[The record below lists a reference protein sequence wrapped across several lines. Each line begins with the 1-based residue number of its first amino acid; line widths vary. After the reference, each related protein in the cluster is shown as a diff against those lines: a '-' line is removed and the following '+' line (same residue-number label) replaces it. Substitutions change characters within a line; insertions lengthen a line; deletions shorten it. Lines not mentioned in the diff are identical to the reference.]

1 MSISFVPRRAVA
13 LTVSMASVALLAAAC
28 GPSSTPSS
36 AASSSAGP
44 SAGASLSTIAPAS
57 PPGAAVCADV
67 AALRVTATD
76 IIHVK
81 LNASTLS
88 TLTAELNTA
97 QTELDNLASTAH
109 GQWKAQVSGL
119 QSALTALQSALS
131 AEAKGTGSIIKVIA
145 AAGNVTQQAHLL
157 LSAASSCPSPSS
169 AG

>member
-1 MSISFVPRRAVA
+1 
-13 LTVSMASVALLAAAC
+13 MASVALLAAAC

-44 SAGASLSTIAPAS
+44 SARPSVSYLAPS
-57 PPGAAVCADV
+57 PDAAVCADV

-97 QTELDNLASTAH
+97 KTELDQLASAAH
-109 GQWKAQVSGL
+109 GQWSVQIGGTK
-119 QSALTALQSALS
+119 SALTALQTALS
-131 AEAKGTGSIIKVIA
+131 ADANGTGSIIKVIA
-145 AAGNVTQQAHLL
+145 AVGEVAHQAHLL

>member
-44 SAGASLSTIAPAS
+44 SAGPSVSYLAPS
-57 PPGAAVCADV
+57 PDAAVCADV
-67 AALRVTATD
+67 AALRATATD

-81 LNASTLS
+81 LNASMGT

-97 QTELDNLASTAH
+97 KTELDQLASAAH
-109 GQWKAQVSGL
+109 GQWSG
-119 QSALTALQSALS
+119 QIGGTKSALTALQTALS
-131 AEAKGTGSIIKVIA
+131 ADANGTGSIIKVIA
-145 AAGNVTQQAHLL
+145 AVGEVAHQAHLL
-157 LSAASSCPSPSS
+157 LSAASNCPSPSS
-169 AG
+169 AS

>member
-13 LTVSMASVALLAAAC
+13 LTVTMAGVALLAAAC

-44 SAGASLSTIAPAS
+44 SAGPSVSYLAPS
-57 PPGAAVCADV
+57 PDAAVCADV

-97 QTELDNLASTAH
+97 QTELDNLASAAH

-157 LSAASSCPSPSS
+157 LSAAASSCPSPSS